1 MENLESR
8 DLSYVIIGEFLSDL
22 KEKFGSWDN
31 ETMKVAELKKVKQEN
46 KTIKNFMQEFR
57 RAARGSRYKERTLIE
72 EFKREMNGVI
82 RRKLIEVKCPPKS
95 IKKSNEFG
103 QILEG
108 E

>member
-1 MENLESR
+1 
-8 DLSYVIIGEFLSDL
+8 
-22 KEKFGSWDN
+22 
-31 ETMKVAELKKVKQEN
+31 MKVAELKKVKQEN

-82 RRKLIEVKCPPKS
+82 RRKLIEVKCPSKG

>member
-1 MENLESR
+1 
-8 DLSYVIIGEFLSDL
+8 
-22 KEKFGSWDN
+22 
-31 ETMKVAELKKVKQEN
+31 MKVAELKKVKQEN

-57 RAARGSRYKERTLIE
+57 RAARGSRYEERTLIG

-82 RRKLIEVKCPPKS
+82 RRKLIEVKYPSKS

-108 E
+108 GRREEKRLREKKR